1 MGYPFKYNFSASTG
15 FFHINSSSNGI
26 YFKFEIVDF
35 HKPFPDEK
43 DTENAMSEG
52 CSAEETKIPEKDD

>member
-35 HKPFPDEK
+35 HKPLPDAK
-43 DTENAMSEG
+43 DAESGISEEL
-52 CSAEETKIPEKDD
+52 SVQETKIPENSD